1 MLNSSA
7 PSPHVL
13 MQAQL
18 PTVLALASHSLGS
31 ITEPPTQQ
39 LRDLAGP
46 WFLVCKMGIVTVSV
60 WGVGR
65 ATHLN
70 MCKAFRTAPGEVLV
84 IVTL

>member
-31 ITEPPTQQ
+31 ITEPP
-39 LRDLAGP
+39 L
-46 WFLVCKMGIVTVSV
+46 SSS
-60 WGVGR
+60 
-65 ATHLN
+65 
-70 MCKAFRTAPGEVLV
+70 
-84 IVTL
+84 VTLLGLGFSSAKWE